1 MILVDPVEI
10 VTGVAGD
17 AAELL
22 VSTVVGVLPVLIPV
36 FAAFWGIRY
45 ALSKLKINKAGRP

>member
-1 MILVDPVEI
+1 VDPVEI
-10 VTGVAGD
+10 VVDIAGD
-17 AAELL
+17 AAATL

-45 ALSKLKINKAGRP
+45 ALSKLKINRAGKP

>member
-1 MILVDPVEI
+1 MDPVLI
-10 VTGVAGD
+10 VTGVASD
-17 AAELL
+17 AGELL

-45 ALSKLKINKAGRP
+45 ALAKLKINKAG